1 MRVVASNYK
10 RLQRFFR
17 EFRIDYVEFTRS
29 IAVWLG
35 IKEDWVLTLD
45 RTQWEFGSQMHNILM
60 LGIAYKGVA
69 IPLLWTLLP
78 NRSNSYAYQRKALLH
93 RFRRIFPTQ
102 KIAYLT
108 ADREFIGKDWLSYLD
123 DKSIPFCI
131 RIRECDYLYDGKRSL
146 SSRVIFSNLQVGEI
160 QVLSKRRRIGGIWVF
175 VVATR
180 LKDDKLLVLITSKQ
194 PKATLADYA
203 VEKICTK
210 RANLLV
216 PRLCEST
223 FRGGFSKRT
232 GLLRLFSVL
241 LRKPVRFEKVC
252 SFCVVLCVPQRWQ
265 IETLFGCLKSRGFN
279 LKATHISR
287 RDRLSKMLA
296 LLTSALVWSL
306 HTGEWQHQQKKL
318 PLKKHGRPACSL
330 FRLGLDF
337 LRHALFNLDAQ
348 PTLSRQSLS
357 FLSCT

>member
-1 MRVVASNYK
+1 MSEFSRLRPILGNHFQWHGARLTFLAQFLVAVIRVRSVNLSQLSTAFVGKALQASNYK

-17 EFRIDYVEFTRS
+17 EFRIDYVEFARS
-29 IAVWLG
+29 IAAWIGV
-35 IKEDWVLTLD
+35 KEDWVLTLD

-60 LGIAYKGVA
+60 LGIAYKGVV

-93 RFRRIFPTQ
+93 RFQRIFPTQ
-102 KIAYLT
+102 AIAYLT
-108 ADREFIGKDWLSYLD
+108 ADREFIGKDWLGYLS
-123 DKSIPFCI
+123 DKRISFCI
-131 RIRECDYLYDGKRSL
+131 RIRECDYLYDGRRSL
-146 SSRVIFSNLQVGEI
+146 SSRIVFSNLQVGQI
-160 QVLSKRRRIGGIWVF
+160 QVLSKCRRVGGIWAF

-180 LKDDKLLVLITSKQ
+180 LADGKLLVVITSKQ

-203 VEKICTK
+203 
-210 RANLLV
+210 
-216 PRLCEST
+216 
-223 FRGGFSKRT
+223 
-232 GLLRLFSVL
+232 
-241 LRKPVRFEKVC
+241 
-252 SFCVVLCVPQRWQ
+252 QRWQ

-279 LKATHISR
+279 LEATHISR

-296 LLTSALVWSL
+296 LLTIALIWSL

-337 LRHALFNLDAQ
+337 LRRALFNLDAQ
-348 PTLSRQSLS
+348 PTLFRQSLS